1 MNMFKPLDAKTPEEY
16 LNKLVEPRKTEVKKI
31 HDFIRKTLPNQK
43 PYIEYGMIGYGKFHY
58 KSRSGRE
65 GDWALVGLASQ
76 KNYISIYAC
85 ASDGNEYVAE
95 KYKRLL
101 PKVNIGKSCIRVS
114 KIENLDFKVLEK
126 LLKETEKLG
135 GFFSG

>member
-16 LNKLVEPRKTEVKKI
+16 LNKLSEPRKTEVKKI
-31 HDFIRKTLPNQK
+31 HDFIRKTLPKQK

-85 ASDGNEYVAE
+85 ASDGKEYVAE
-95 KYKRLL
+95 KYKEQL
-101 PKVNIGKSCIRVS
+101 PKTNIGKSCIRVT
-114 KIENLDFKVLEK
+114 KIDNLDFKVLEK

>member
-1 MNMFKPLDAKTPEEY
+1 MNMFKPLDAKNPEEY

-95 KYKRLL
+95 KYKLLL
-101 PKVNIGKSCIRVS
+101 PKANIGKSCIRVS